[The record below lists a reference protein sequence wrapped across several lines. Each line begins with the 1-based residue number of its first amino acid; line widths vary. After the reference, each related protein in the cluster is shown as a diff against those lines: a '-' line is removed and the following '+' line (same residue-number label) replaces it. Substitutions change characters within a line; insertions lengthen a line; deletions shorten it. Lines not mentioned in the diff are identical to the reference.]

1 MLPPR
6 TWSNMKQFPCAQRC
20 KTESCLSTLK
30 STNICNQPNPRLQPA
45 QVARKLTA
53 ESHAEE
59 SLARYDFRVRFSTPR
74 SQRMTYDH
82 KAGQCWGRHV
92 LRTWKET
99 YVWFF
104 YRFLLDPW
112 KCVCVCVYFNFGWTK
127 HKPLV
132 PVWLQ
137 TVRNNKVQVPSG
149 EKLNVLLLF
158 LFVDTVLAVG
168 LKLKLGPLEMATFTS
183 MNCSKWRASP
193 SIGFRTAAFL

>member
-1 MLPPR
+1 MLKNR
-6 TWSNMKQFPCAQRC
+6 W
-20 KTESCLSTLK
+20 
-30 STNICNQPNPRLQPA
+30 
-45 QVARKLTA
+45 
-53 ESHAEE
+53 HA
-59 SLARYDFRVRFSTPR
+59 ARYDFLVRFSTPR

-82 KAGQCWGRHV
+82 KAGQCLGAPCSSNV
-92 LRTWKET
+92 KGNLCL
-99 YVWFF
+99 FF
-104 YRFLLDPW
+104 LPVFVGPVE
-112 KCVCVCVYFNFGWTK
+112 VCVCVYFNFGWTK

-158 LFVDTVLAVG
+158 LFVDTVLAVS

-193 SIGFRTAAFL
+193 SMGFRTAAFL

>member
-1 MLPPR
+1 MQNR
-6 TWSNMKQFPCAQRC
+6 IVSF
-20 KTESCLSTLK
+20 
-30 STNICNQPNPRLQPA
+30 NIEFNQYLQPTKSE
-45 QVARKLTA
+45 VAACTSSPQINSEEPCWRIAGTL
-53 ESHAEE
+53 HAMI
-59 SLARYDFRVRFSTPR
+59 FS
-74 SQRMTYDH
+74 YVFLHLDH
-82 KAGQCWGRHV
+82 NAWLMIIRQANVWGRHV

-99 YVWFF
+99 YVCFF

-158 LFVDTVLAVG
+158 LFVDTVLAVS

-193 SIGFRTAAFL
+193 SMGFRTAAFL